1 MNDLKGK
8 TAIITGGGS
17 GIGKA
22 IAAAFVKEGI
32 NTVIASRRLEVLEN
46 TAQELNSFN
55 SGRAASVKCDVRKH
69 NDVINTVNFTKETFG
84 TVDILVNNSGLGVSK
99 YVIDCPEEEW
109 DLVLETNLKG
119 TFLMT
124 KEVLPLM
131 KKQKSGYIINISSQ
145 AGKHGYP
152 NSAPYCASKFGLLGF
167 AEALQT
173 EVRDYG
179 IHVHSLCPALVQVPA
194 PENES
199 GIVPGVLQTEDL
211 ASTVMFLLKQPRRI
225 KYEDIGLFHF

>member
-1 MNDLKGK
+1 MNTLSGK
-8 TAIITGGGS
+8 TAIVTGGGS

-22 IAAAFVKEGI
+22 IASAFVKEGI
-32 NTVIASRRLEVLEN
+32 NVVITSRRDDVLKN
-46 TAQELNSFN
+46 TSEGLKALNT
-55 SGRAASVKCDVRKH
+55 GKASYITCDVR
-69 NDVINTVNFTKETFG
+69 NQSEVANAVRFTVDTFG
-84 TVDILVNNSGLGVSK
+84 GVDILVNNSGLGLDK
-99 YVIDCPEEEW
+99 YVIDCSEEEW
-109 DLVLETNLKG
+109 DMVLDTNLKG

-131 KKQKSGYIINISSQ
+131 KAQKSGYIINISSQ

-152 NSAPYCASKFGLLGF
+152 QAAPYCASKFGILGF

-173 EVRDYG
+173 EVRDFG

-199 GIVPGVLQTEDL
+199 DIMPGVLQTEDL
-211 ASTVMFLLKQPRRI
+211 ASTVMFLLRQPRRI

>member
-1 MNDLKGK
+1 MTDLKGK
-8 TAIITGGGS
+8 TALITGGGS
-17 GIGKA
+17 GIGLA
-22 IAAAFVKEGI
+22 IASACVKEGI
-32 NTVIASRRLEVLEN
+32 NVVIASRREDVLKAAAE
-46 TAQELNSFN
+46 ELNSLN
-55 SGRAASVKCDVRKH
+55 GGKAAYVTCDLRVPEEVTHAVKY
-69 NDVINTVNFTKETFG
+69 TKELFG
-84 TVDILVNNSGLGVSK
+84 TVDILINNSGLGVDK
-99 YVIDCPEEEW
+99 YVIDCSVEEW
-109 DLVLETNLKG
+109 DLVLDTNLKG

-152 NSAPYCASKFGLLGF
+152 QAAPYCASKFGLLGF

-173 EVRDYG
+173 EVRDFG
-179 IHVHSLCPALVQVPA
+179 VHVHSLCPALVQVPA
-194 PENES
+194 PEKES
-199 GIVPGVLQTEDL
+199 DMIPGVLQTEDL

>member
-1 MNDLKGK
+1 MTELAGK
-8 TAIITGGGS
+8 TALITGGGS

-22 IAAAFVKEGI
+22 IASACVQEGI
-32 NTVIASRRLEVLEN
+32 NVVIASRREDVLNN
-46 TAQELNSFN
+46 TTEELNGLSK
-55 SGRAASVKCDVRKH
+55 GKAAYVACDVRKQS
-69 NDVINTVNFTKETFG
+69 DIARAVKFTKDLFG
-84 TVDILVNNSGLGVSK
+84 TVDILVNNSGLGVDK

-109 DLVLETNLKG
+109 DLVLDTNLKG

-152 NSAPYCASKFGLLGF
+152 QAAPYCASKFGIMGF
-167 AEALQT
+167 SEALQT
-173 EVRDYG
+173 EVRDFG
-179 IHVHSLCPALVQVPA
+179 VHVHCLCPALVQVPA
-194 PENES
+194 PKDKKD
-199 GIVPGVLQTEDL
+199 ILPGVLQTEDL
-211 ASTVMFLLKQPRRI
+211 ASTVMFLLKQPRHI

>member
-1 MNDLKGK
+1 MLKTTAEELNGFQKGK
-8 TAIITGGGS
+8 
-17 GIGKA
+17 
-22 IAAAFVKEGI
+22 
-32 NTVIASRRLEVLEN
+32 ASYV
-46 TAQELNSFN
+46 S
-55 SGRAASVKCDVRKH
+55 CDVRSH
-69 NDVINTVNFTKETFG
+69 SSIINAVKFTEDLFG
-84 TVDILVNNSGLGVSK
+84 TVDILINNSGLGVDK
-99 YVIDCPEEEW
+99 NVIDCSEDEW
-109 DLVLETNLKG
+109 DLVLDTNLKG

-152 NSAPYCASKFGLLGF
+152 QAAPYCASKFGIMGF

-179 IHVHSLCPALVQVPA
+179 VHVHCLCPALVQVPA
-194 PENES
+194 PNSSSE
-199 GIVPGVLQTEDL
+199 IVPGVLQTEDL
-211 ASTVMFLLKQPRRI
+211 ASTVMFLLKQPRYI

>member
-1 MNDLKGK
+1 MNKLDGK
-8 TAIITGGGS
+8 TALITGGGS

-22 IAAAFVKEGI
+22 IASACVKEGI
-32 NTVIASRRLEVLEN
+32 NVVIASRREDVLKDAAE
-46 TAQELNSFN
+46 ELNSFN
-55 SGRAASVKCDVRKH
+55 WGKAAYAVCDVR
-69 NDVINTVNFTKETFG
+69 NPGDIVNAVKFTKENFG
-84 TVDILVNNSGLGVSK
+84 TVDILVNNSGLGVEK
-99 YVIDCPEEEW
+99 YVIDCTEDEW
-109 DLVLETNLKG
+109 DLVLDTNLKG

-152 NSAPYCASKFGLLGF
+152 MAAPYCASKFGLLGF

-173 EVRDYG
+173 EVRDFG
-179 IHVHSLCPALVQVPA
+179 VHVHSLCPALVQVPA
-194 PENES
+194 PEDKKD
-199 GIVPGVLQTEDL
+199 IVPGVLQTEDL
-211 ASTVMFLLKQPRRI
+211 ASTVMFLLKQPGYI